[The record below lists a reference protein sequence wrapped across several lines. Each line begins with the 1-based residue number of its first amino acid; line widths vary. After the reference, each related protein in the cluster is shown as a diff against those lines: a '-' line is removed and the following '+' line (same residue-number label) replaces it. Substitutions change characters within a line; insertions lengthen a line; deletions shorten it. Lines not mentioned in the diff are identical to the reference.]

1 MRERF
6 EKIVRRWFVT
16 EPALFAV
23 VCSHEIEEN
32 RRMRCPLRSG
42 RGRIEFS
49 PDLVREMSDDALE
62 EALRTEVIRIMLKH
76 PYERRPDGCTGEA
89 MATGSD
95 LTVSDNYRFSRFS
108 LPSPEDLGFESGL
121 PYEAYS
127 KKVEK
132 AMENGAIPSGRTGA
146 EDASALWDDDPLQV
160 ALINGIIEGI
170 KDWGSLGGNLLESV
184 KASTSTSIDWRKA
197 LYGFRAS
204 IVAMGR
210 KLTRMRPSRRTGFA
224 NMGSTRGF
232 TSRLLIA
239 LDVSGSVSNEG
250 LSYFLGVANSAFR
263 YGVPEIDVIQFE
275 TEVTVKDTL
284 RHAMRETFA
293 FGRGGT
299 NFQAPI
305 DYAAQGGYDG
315 LIIITDGEAPPP
327 TIPEGFRPK
336 ILWVC
341 ESREAYRR
349 NSGWMS
355 LTGRVCEMRL
365 K

>member
-1 MRERF
+1 
-6 EKIVRRWFVT
+6 
-16 EPALFAV
+16 
-23 VCSHEIEEN
+23 
-32 RRMRCPLRSG
+32 
-42 RGRIEFS
+42 
-49 PDLVREMSDDALE
+49 
-62 EALRTEVIRIMLKH
+62 
-76 PYERRPDGCTGEA
+76 
-89 MATGSD
+89 
-95 LTVSDNYRFSRFS
+95 
-108 LPSPEDLGFESGL
+108 
-121 PYEAYS
+121 
-127 KKVEK
+127 
-132 AMENGAIPSGRTGA
+132 MENGAIPSGRTGA

-170 KDWGSLGGNLLESV
+170 KDWGSLSGNLLESV
-184 KASTSTSIDWRKA
+184 KASTSASIDWRKA

-204 IVAMGR
+204 IIAMGR

-239 LDVSGSVSNEG
+239 LDVSGSVSSDG

-275 TEVTVKDTL
+275 AEVTVKDTL

-327 TIPEGFRPK
+327 SIPEGFRPK